1 MNRIILLIFTLL
13 IGLQSYAIKPT
24 RTYSNTHVKMELEH
38 EVLRIETKDG
48 ISLNVWHL
56 PSSETGTPIIIS
68 QSDAGNMGDWLYL
81 GLYLQAY
88 GLDVWMYDYRGFGKS
103 EDFNIIQNQLFH
115 IEFTED
121 LAAICDYV
129 YSKTGKVPALM
140 GISMGTII
148 VNEYIRKADIPVSH
162 LVFDGYVADPQK
174 RIDKLAE
181 NGKVVMLPKGYK
193 NREYKQKNR
202 NTLFIVA
209 EKDQYS
215 TVADIPKGNADMQ
228 QVKVF
233 DCEHISGFFK
243 YPVEYTE
250 LIISFL
256 EGQLKSD

>member
-1 MNRIILLIFTLL
+1 MNRIILIFLTLL
-13 IGLQSYAIKPT
+13 VGLQSYAIKPT
-24 RTYSNTHVKMELEH
+24 RTYSNTPSKMELEH

-56 PSSETGTPIIIS
+56 PSADPGTPIIIS

-88 GLDVWMYDYRGFGKS
+88 GLDVWMYDYRGFGES

-121 LAAICDYV
+121 LATICDYA

-174 RIDKLAE
+174 WIDKLAK
-181 NGKVVMLPKGYK
+181 NGKVVMLPKRYK
-193 NREYKQKNR
+193 NRKYKQKNR

-215 TVADIPKGNADMQ
+215 IVADIPKGNADMQ
-228 QVKVF
+228 HVKVF

-243 YPVEYTE
+243 QPVEYTE
-250 LIISFL
+250 TILAFL
-256 EGQLKSD
+256 NNN

>member
-1 MNRIILLIFTLL
+1 MNKIILLIFTLL

-24 RTYSNTHVKMELEH
+24 RTYSNTPVKMELEH

-103 EDFNIIQNQLFH
+103 EDFNIIHNQLFH

-174 RIDKLAE
+174 WIDKLAE

>member
-1 MNRIILLIFTLL
+1 MSSVD
-13 IGLQSYAIKPT
+13 SYAINPE
-24 RTYSNTHVKMELEH
+24 RIYSNTPAKMQLEH
-38 EVLRIETKDG
+38 EVLHIETKDG
-48 ISLNVWHL
+48 LSLNVWHL
-56 PSSETGTPIIIS
+56 PSADPGTPIIIS
-68 QSDAGNMGDWLYL
+68 QSDSGNMGDWLFL

-88 GLDVWMYDYRGFGKS
+88 GLDVWMYDYRGFGES

-121 LAAICDYV
+121 LAAICDYA
-129 YSKTGKVPALM
+129 YSKTGKVPVLM

-174 RIDKLAE
+174 WINKLAE
-181 NGKVVMLPKGYK
+181 NGKEVTLPNGYK
-193 NREYKQKNR
+193 NRKYKQKNR

-215 TVADIPKGNADMQ
+215 TEADIPKGNADMQ
-228 QVKVF
+228 HVKLF

-243 YPVEYTE
+243 YPIEYTE
-250 LIISFL
+250 SISAFL
-256 EGQLKSD
+256 NDN

>member
-1 MNRIILLIFTLL
+1 MSSIA
-13 IGLQSYAIKPT
+13 SYAINPT
-24 RTYSNTHVKMELEH
+24 RTYSNTPVKMELEH

-48 ISLNVWHL
+48 MSLNVWHL

-68 QSDAGNMGDWLYL
+68 QSDAGNMGDCLYL

-88 GLDVWMYDYRGFGKS
+88 GLDVWMYDYRGFGES

-121 LAAICDYV
+121 LAAICDYA

-148 VNEYIRKADIPVSH
+148 VNEYIRKADIPVTH

-174 RIDKLAE
+174 WIDKLAK
-181 NGKVVMLPKGYK
+181 NGKVVMLPNGYK
-193 NREYKQKNR
+193 NRKYKQKNR

-215 TVADIPKGNADMQ
+215 IVADIPKGNADMQ
-228 QVKVF
+228 HVKVF

-243 YPVEYTE
+243 QPVEYTE
-250 LIISFL
+250 TILAFL
-256 EGQLKSD
+256 NNN

>member
-1 MNRIILLIFTLL
+1 MKRIVLIF
-13 IGLQSYAIKPT
+13 IIMMSSIASYAINPT
-24 RTYSNTHVKMELEH
+24 RTYSNTPVKMELEH

-88 GLDVWMYDYRGFGKS
+88 GLDVWMYDYRGFGES

-121 LAAICDYV
+121 LAAICDYA

-250 LIISFL
+250 LIVSFL

>member
-24 RTYSNTHVKMELEH
+24 RTYSNTPVKMELEH

-88 GLDVWMYDYRGFGKS
+88 GLDVWMYDYRGFGNS

-250 LIISFL
+250 LIVSFL

>member
-1 MNRIILLIFTLL
+1 MKRIALIF
-13 IGLQSYAIKPT
+13 IIMMSSIASYAINPT
-24 RTYSNTHVKMELEH
+24 RTYSNTPVKMELEH

-48 ISLNVWHL
+48 MSLNVWHL

-88 GLDVWMYDYRGFGKS
+88 GLDVWMYDYRGFGES
-103 EDFNIIQNQLFH
+103 ADFPIVQNQLFH
-115 IEFTED
+115 MEFIDD
-121 LAAICDYV
+121 LATVCDHV
-129 YSKTGKVPALM
+129 YSKTGLTPALM

-148 VNEYIRKADIPVSH
+148 VNEYIRKADISVTH

-174 RIDKLAE
+174 WIDKLAK

-193 NREYKQKNR
+193 NRKYKQKNR

-215 TVADIPKGNADMQ
+215 IVADIPKGNADMQ
-228 QVKVF
+228 HVKVF

-243 YPVEYTE
+243 QPVEYTE
-250 LIISFL
+250 TILAFL
-256 EGQLKSD
+256 NNN

>member
-1 MNRIILLIFTLL
+1 MKRIALIF
-13 IGLQSYAIKPT
+13 IIMMSSIASYAINPT
-24 RTYSNTHVKMELEH
+24 RTYSNTPVKMELEH

-48 ISLNVWHL
+48 MSLNVWHL

-88 GLDVWMYDYRGFGKS
+88 GLDVWMYDYRGFGES

-121 LAAICDYV
+121 LAAICDYA
-129 YSKTGKVPALM
+129 YSKTGKVPVLM

-148 VNEYIRKADIPVSH
+148 VNEYLRIADIPVSK
-162 LVFDGYVADPQK
+162 VIFDGYVSDPK
-174 RIDKLAE
+174 AWNDKLAA
-181 NGKVVMLPKGYK
+181 NGKTVTLPAGYK
-193 NREYKQKNR
+193 NRKYRQKNKD
-202 NTLFIVA
+202 TLFIVA

-215 TVADIPKGNADMQ
+215 TLVDIPKGKNDIQ
-228 QVKVF
+228 QVKIF

-250 LIISFL
+250 TILAFL
-256 EGQLKSD
+256 NNN

>member
-13 IGLQSYAIKPT
+13 IGLQSYAIRPT
-24 RTYSNTHVKMELEH
+24 RTYSNTPVKMELEH
-38 EVLRIETKDG
+38 ELLRIETTDG

-56 PSSETGTPIIIS
+56 TSSETGTPIIIS

-88 GLDVWMYDYRGFGKS
+88 GLDVWMYDYRGFGES

-129 YSKTGKVPALM
+129 YTKTGKAPALM

-148 VNEYIRKADIPVSH
+148 VNEYIRKADVPVSH
-162 LVFDGYVADPQK
+162 LVFDGYVADLQK
-174 RIDKLAE
+174 WIDKLAE
-181 NGKVVMLPKGYK
+181 KGKVVMLPKGYK
-193 NREYKQKNR
+193 NRKYKQKNR

-215 TVADIPKGNADMQ
+215 TVSDIPKGNADMQ
-228 QVKVF
+228 RVKVF

-243 YPVEYTE
+243 YPAEYTE
-250 LIISFL
+250 TILAFL
-256 EGQLKSD
+256 NNN

>member
-24 RTYSNTHVKMELEH
+24 RTYSNTPVKMELEH

-215 TVADIPKGNADMQ
+215 IVADIPKGNADMQ
-228 QVKVF
+228 HVKVF

-243 YPVEYTE
+243 YTVEYTE
-250 LIISFL
+250 LIVSFL